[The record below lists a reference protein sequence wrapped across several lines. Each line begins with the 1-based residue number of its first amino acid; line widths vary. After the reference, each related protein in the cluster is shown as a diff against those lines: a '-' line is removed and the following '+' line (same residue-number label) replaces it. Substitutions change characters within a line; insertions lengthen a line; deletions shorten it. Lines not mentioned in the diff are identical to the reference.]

1 MSIQSPVISPIL
13 ATTPRY
19 FGSTPASSSPP
30 GAYGLGSSKE
40 SPEKDS
46 PEKIRQAATDFE
58 ALLIA
63 QMLRLARESGGGMTG
78 DSDEQDETNST
89 MIELGEQQLAQA
101 LSNSG
106 GLGLAKMVV
115 AGLTNHANR

>member
-1 MSIQSPVISPIL
+1 MAIQSAASLALISGAPGM
-13 ATTPRY
+13 AG
-19 FGSTPASSSPP
+19 GSSPLSSSLSKDTP
-30 GAYGLGSSKE
+30 GRISK
-40 SPEKDS
+40 
-46 PEKIRQAATDFE
+46 AATDFE

-63 QMLRLARESGGGMTG
+63 QLLKSARESGGGITG

-89 MIELGEQQLAQA
+89 VVELGEQEMAQA
-101 LSNSG
+101 LANSG

>member
-1 MSIQSPVISPIL
+1 M
-13 ATTPRY
+13 
-19 FGSTPASSSPP
+19 
-30 GAYGLGSSKE
+30 
-40 SPEKDS
+40 
-46 PEKIRQAATDFE
+46 DFE

-63 QMLRLARESGGGMTG
+63 QMLKLARESGGGMTG

-89 MIELGEQQLAQA
+89 MVELGEQQLAQA
-101 LSNSG
+101 LSASG

>member
-1 MSIQSPVISPIL
+1 MPIPSAQALFAARASPALTAGYPLRSASPTASASL
-13 ATTPRY
+13 
-19 FGSTPASSSPP
+19 SASS
-30 GAYGLGSSKE
+30 
-40 SPEKDS
+40 KDT
-46 PEKIRQAATDFE
+46 PEKIRKAAMDFE

-63 QMLRLARESGGGMTG
+63 QMLKSARESGGGMTG

-89 MIELGEQQLAQA
+89 MVELGEQQLAQA
-101 LSNSG
+101 LSASG

>member
-1 MSIQSPVISPIL
+1 MPIPSAQALFAARASPVLTSGYPL
-13 ATTPRY
+13 RSATP
-19 FGSTPASSSPP
+19 SASASSS
-30 GAYGLGSSKE
+30 A
-40 SPEKDS
+40 KDT
-46 PEKIRQAATDFE
+46 PEKIQKAAMDFE

-63 QMLRLARESGGGMTG
+63 QMLKLARESGGGMTG

-89 MIELGEQQLAQA
+89 MVELGEQQLAQA
-101 LSNSG
+101 LSASG

>member
-1 MSIQSPVISPIL
+1 MPIL
-13 ATTPRY
+13 SAQALFAARASPALTSGYPLRSATP
-19 FGSTPASSSPP
+19 SA
-30 GAYGLGSSKE
+30 
-40 SPEKDS
+40 KDT
-46 PEKIRQAATDFE
+46 PEKIQKAATDFE

-63 QMLRLARESGGGMTG
+63 QMLKLARESGGGMTG

-89 MIELGEQQLAQA
+89 MVELGEQQLAQA
-101 LSNSG
+101 LSASG

>member
-1 MSIQSPVISPIL
+1 MPIPSAQALFAARASPALTSGYPL
-13 ATTPRY
+13 RSAL
-19 FGSTPASSSPP
+19 SSASSSPSS
-30 GAYGLGSSKE
+30 SSK
-40 SPEKDS
+40 DT
-46 PEKIRQAATDFE
+46 PEKIQKAAMDFE

-63 QMLRLARESGGGMTG
+63 QMLKLARESGGGMTG

-89 MIELGEQQLAQA
+89 MVELGEQQLAQA
-101 LSNSG
+101 LSASG